1 MLDCGAPTRAV
12 IYTRVSADREGDG
25 RSVDE
30 QETSCRSDCHRYGW
44 SVVKVLA
51 DNDRSASR
59 RARKDRPAFAELG
72 ELLASGTVDIL
83 VVWEAS
89 RMQRDLDAYVALR
102 GLCAAHGVKWCY
114 CGRVYDLDNDDDRF
128 STGIDALVGERE
140 AALTRKRVLRSVEA
154 RAAAGRPHGHLHD
167 GYKIEHDPETGK
179 PLGRVLDPKRAPIIR
194 EIVDRLL
201 AGDSAY
207 TIARDFN
214 DRGLTTSKGKPW
226 RGQNIAR
233 RAQSP
238 TIAGLRVHRG
248 QVLDVKA
255 EWPEIVTPEEH
266 ARLTVLLSDPRRKD
280 NKEGSHVKHLLTGI
294 ARCGECGA
302 PVRIISGY
310 RPNGTHRVRYGCA
323 KSHCVQRAAEP
334 VDTMIERLIIAR
346 LSQPDILAVLADTTQ
361 DTEAQEAAT
370 EVARLRAKLA
380 RARALV
386 DADRLSLESLA
397 DLESRT
403 LPRIA
408 EAERKARPRHV
419 PGAVLDVAGP
429 DAAARWSALAMTQR
443 RVIVKALVDV
453 RIHRTAR
460 GNQYTAFDPESVK
473 VRRLV

>member
-1 MLDCGAPTRAV
+1 VIDCNAPLRAV
-12 IYTRVSADREGDG
+12 IYCRVSSDRAGAG
-25 RSVDE
+25 RSVQE
-30 QETSCRSDCHRYGW
+30 QETSCRADCDRYGW
-44 SVVKVLA
+44 SVVKILT

-72 ELLASGTVDIL
+72 ELLATGTVDIL

-89 RMQRDLDAYVALR
+89 RLQRDLDAYVALR

-114 CGRVYDLDNDDDRF
+114 CGRVYDLDDDDDRF

-140 AALTRKRVLRSVEA
+140 AGLTRKRVLRSVEA

-179 PLGRVLDPKRAPIIR
+179 PLRRVLDPKRAPLIR

-207 TIARDFN
+207 AVARDFN
-214 DRGLTTSKGKPW
+214 DRGLTTSKGRPW
-226 RGQNIAR
+226 HGQNIAR

-248 QVLDVKA
+248 QVLDVEAK
-255 EWPEIVTPEEH
+255 WPAIVTPEEH
-266 ARLTVLLSDPRRKD
+266 ARLLVLLSDPRRKD
-280 NKEGSHVKHLLTGI
+280 NKEGSRVKHLLTGI

-302 PVRIISGY
+302 PVRMISGY
-310 RPNGTHRVRYGCA
+310 RPNGTHRVRYGCSA
-323 KSHCVQRAAEP
+323 NHCVQRAAEL
-334 VDTMIERLIIAR
+334 VDLMIEKLVIGR
-346 LSQPDILAVLADTTQ
+346 LSQPDVLAELAEATR
-361 DTEAQEAAT
+361 DTEAQEAAA
-370 EVARLRAKLA
+370 EVARLKAKLA
-380 RARALV
+380 QARAMV

-403 LPRIA
+403 LPRIS
-408 EAERKARPRHV
+408 EAERRARPRHV
-419 PGAVLDVAGP
+419 PGAMLEVAGP
-429 DAAARWSALAMTQR
+429 DAAARWATLPMTKR
-443 RVIVKALVDV
+443 RAIVKALLDV

-460 GNQYTAFDPESVK
+460 GNQHSFDPSAIQ
-473 VRRLV
+473 VRPLI